1 MLIRVHGNEIL
12 GDGAVMISDKTCEM
26 VSLVTAELFLIHC
39 YVTADVDTFLPE
51 RNKRLIIIALFCI
64 SL

>member
-51 RNKRLIIIALFCI
+51 RNK
-64 SL
+64 